1 MAKTERRHFPRHH
14 EKATIQI
21 LAPPGYSKDAE
32 KGCDLIPARL
42 YNQSDEGLYFEI
54 NRDLEPGSNVSIRMS
69 APLEQH
75 PEDPYFVCD
84 GLVIWSKKVDS
95 KISRFGVGAKIL
107 RKVVKADVLNSR
119 FA

>member
-21 LAPPGYSKDAE
+21 LATPGDSKDGE
-32 KGCDLIPARL
+32 KACDLIPARL
-42 YNQSDEGLYFEI
+42 YNQSDEGLYFETD
-54 NRDLEPGSNVSIRMS
+54 RDLEPGSNVSIRMS

-84 GLVIWSKKVDS
+84 GLVIWSKKVDG
-95 KISRFGVGAKIL
+95 KISRFGIGAKIL
-107 RKVVKADVLNSR
+107 RKVVQADVLNSR

>member
-21 LAPPGYSKDAE
+21 LAISEESKDGE
-32 KGCDLIPARL
+32 KGYDLIPASL
-42 YNQSDEGLYFEI
+42 YNQSNEGLYFEI
-54 NRDLEPGSNVSIRMS
+54 DRDLEPGSNVSIRMS

-75 PEDPYFVCD
+75 PADPYFVCD
-84 GLVIWSKKVDS
+84 GLIIWSKKVDS
-95 KISRFGVGAKIL
+95 KISRFGVGARIL
-107 RKVVKADVLNSR
+107 RKVVQADVLNSR

>member
-1 MAKTERRHFPRHH
+1 MAKTDRRYFPRHH

-21 LAPPGYSKDAE
+21 LVISEASKDAE
-32 KGCDLIPARL
+32 KDYDLIPARL

-54 NRDLEPGSNVSIRMS
+54 DRDLEPGSNVSIRMS

-75 PEDPYFVCD
+75 PADPYLVCD
-84 GLVIWSKKVDS
+84 GLVIWGKKVDR

-107 RKVVKADVLNSR
+107 RKVVQADVLNSR
-119 FA
+119 FG